1 MQHLQQLPVKRG
13 QIFKAKDLLCKQNF
27 QQIEVIIV
35 RNWPL
40 FYVILIFLKS
50 ISELQIIKAW
60 KLVLNGLLLIKI
72 ELYAKCFHKEKAS
85 I

>member
-1 MQHLQQLPVKRG
+1 MQHLQQLPVKRD

-40 FYVILIFLKS
+40 FYVILIFFKS
-50 ISELQIIKAW
+50 ISELQIIKA
-60 KLVLNGLLLIKI
+60 
-72 ELYAKCFHKEKAS
+72 
-85 I
+85 